1 LIKQRQ
7 LNWNTV
13 KFLPY
18 KLIHNLKFTI

>member
-18 KLIHNLKFTI
+18 KLIHNLKF